1 MQAYRLPI
9 RLPSYKNCLGLMLL
23 CLLLTIL
30 DILVVET
37 FYRPVCH
44 TSEDWQIIWKWHVIY
59 RFLIVMLPLLVAI
72 KLRNITPLGTWLF
85 FSFGLED
92 TLFYALQG
100 YLPAQY
106 PGISILGVWEPSLN
120 LVLQINLLGL
130 VTILFFTLS
139 NLNHYLGARFLRL
152 QRKHV

>member
-44 TSEDWQIIWKWHVIY
+44 TSEDWQIMEMACY
-59 RFLIVMLPLLVAI
+59 
-72 KLRNITPLGTWLF
+72 
-85 FSFGLED
+85 
-92 TLFYALQG
+92 
-100 YLPAQY
+100 
-106 PGISILGVWEPSLN
+106 
-120 LVLQINLLGL
+120 LQIFNSDAA
-130 VTILFFTLS
+130 FTCS
-139 NLNHYLGARFLRL
+139 H
-152 QRKHV
+152 